1 MKLVSSDRG
10 TTIPFIAVVV
20 VVGIAISFAI
30 DNIFDVESVLRRE
43 GVCEREGAFEE
54 HRDDDGLCKCSIGI
68 SSEEVGRELMRGL
81 DSLERDV
88 PE

>member
-10 TTIPFIAVVV
+10 TTIPFITAVV

-43 GVCEREGAFEE
+43 GVCEREGALEE
-54 HRDDDGLCKCSIGI
+54 HRDDDGLCKCSMGI
-68 SSEEVGRELMRGL
+68 SSEVGRELMRGL
-81 DSLERDV
+81 DSLERD
-88 PE
+88 E

>member
-1 MKLVSSDRG
+1 M
-10 TTIPFIAVVV
+10 
-20 VVGIAISFAI
+20 VVGTISFATESPFI
-30 DNIFDVESVLRRE
+30 ESVLKRE

-54 HRDDDGLCKCSIGI
+54 QRDDEGLCKFSIGI
-68 SSEEVGRELMRGL
+68 SSEVGRELMRGL